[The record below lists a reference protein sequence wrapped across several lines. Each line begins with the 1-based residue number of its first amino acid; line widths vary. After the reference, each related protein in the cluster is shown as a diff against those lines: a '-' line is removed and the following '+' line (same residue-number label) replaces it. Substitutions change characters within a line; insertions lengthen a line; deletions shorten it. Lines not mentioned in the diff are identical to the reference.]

1 MDGLGNP
8 LHVHLAA
15 GNVNDVTQAQQLI
28 ALAQGRNFIADK
40 GYDANHVLEAVA
52 RKGMTAVIPPLSIRK
67 MKRTIDGHVYK
78 ERHLVEN
85 FFCKLKRYRRVATR
99 YDKTALNY
107 LGFVLFASLRVW
119 LA

>member
-1 MDGLGNP
+1 VDGLGNP

-15 GNVNDVTQAQQLI
+15 GNVNDVTQAHQLI
-28 ALAQGRNFIADK
+28 GLAEGRNFIADK

-52 RKGMTAVIPPLSIRK
+52 QKGMTAVIPSLSLRK
-67 MKRTIDGHVYK
+67 TKRQIDGHVYK

-85 FFCKLKRYRRVATR
+85 FFCKIKRYRRVATR
-99 YDKTALNY
+99 YEKTAMNY